1 MVFRKVIGSGDFQKF
16 NFIFESE
23 MIKGYRKMAKI
34 NIKLANEALLA
45 ENEASWANE
54 KFLSE
59 SETYDSE
66 KGRYI
71 LC

>member
-1 MVFRKVIGSGDFQKF
+1 MTFKKVTDSIDFKKNNGD
-16 NFIFESE
+16 FESE

-34 NIKLANEALLA
+34 NIKLANEAILA
-45 ENEASWANE
+45 ENEASAAHE
-54 KFLSE
+54 EFLSE
-59 SETYDSE
+59 SENNDSE